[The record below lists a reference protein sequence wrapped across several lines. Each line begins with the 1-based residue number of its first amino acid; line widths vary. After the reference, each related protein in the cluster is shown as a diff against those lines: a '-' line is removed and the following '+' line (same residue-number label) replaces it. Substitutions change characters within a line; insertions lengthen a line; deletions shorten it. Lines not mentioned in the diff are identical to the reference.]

1 MEKKNDFFVVVPA
14 RSGSKSV
21 KNKNIKKILNHPLIG
36 YAIGIGKKIKYVE
49 KVIFSSDSRKYLSIA
64 KKYGAD
70 ILHLRSKKNSSD
82 TATDYDFI
90 KEIIFFLKNKKITIP
105 QFFILIRPNTPTR
118 HIKEINKAVLKFKKN
133 YKKFSSLI
141 SVTPM
146 SETSYK
152 TFEIKN
158 NKLCGIY
165 TNSFE
170 LDKFHKPRQ
179 MYPVTYSA
187 NGLIDI
193 IKTELILKSKKT
205 HGNKVMPFIS
215 NEIYVDIDHL
225 NDLKYAEYIMKI
237 KKYFV
242 PKKND

>member
-1 MEKKNDFFVVVPA
+1 MKTINTIL
-14 RSGSKSV
+14 STH
-21 KNKNIKKILNHPLIG
+21 NINIKNQYLKTKKDIG
-36 YAIGIGKKIKYVE
+36 YC
-49 KVIFSSDSRKYLSIA
+49 
-64 KKYGAD
+64 
-70 ILHLRSKKNSSD
+70 
-82 TATDYDFI
+82 
-90 KEIIFFLKNKKITIP
+90 IIDVD
-105 QFFILIRPNTPTR
+105 
-118 HIKEINKAVLKFKKN
+118 IKEINKAVLKFKKN

-158 NKLCGIY
+158 NKLCGVY
-165 TNSFE
+165 TNSFK

-193 IKTELILKSKKT
+193 IKTELILKSNKT
-205 HGNKVMPFIS
+205 HGDKVMPFIS

-225 NDLKYAEYIMKI
+225 NDLKYAEYIIKI